1 MKYLFLIITIVTII
15 FTSAVSIPG
24 SPYLIN
30 NMTQADISN
39 MFPSAITPAPITFS
53 IWSLIYLSWI
63 MVGIFLMGFS
73 LPGPIKNL
81 FPQNWH
87 FSKYKKTPKNII
99 LCFCAVVMLT
109 GIWLLPWGYL
119 MIGTSLLVMIII
131 LGILKYIFQNS
142 RDLHPIIRS
151 SIELTLGW
159 INIAMVANT
168 TIWLLSIGFQGGNIP
183 EIYWVIGV
191 LGLALGLTIYYQQ
204 KYQAYIISLV
214 YLWTLLGVWIAHPS
228 YEQRFTVVILGIAT
242 LISIVI
248 SYFNKK
254 KK

>member
-1 MKYLFLIITIVTII
+1 MKYLFLIITVLTII
-15 FTSAVSIPG
+15 FTWAVSIPG

-63 MVGIFLMGFS
+63 MVGISLMWFS
-73 LPGPIKNL
+73 LPDPLKNL
-81 FPQNWH
+81 LPQNWH

-99 LCFCAVVMLT
+99 LRFCAVVILT
-109 GIWLLPWGYL
+109 GIWLVPWGYL
-119 MIGTSLLVMIII
+119 MIGTSLVVIIII

-142 RDLHPIIRS
+142 RDLHPIVRS

-159 INIAMVANT
+159 INIAMVANIT
-168 TIWLLSIGFQGGNIP
+168 VWLLSIGFQWGNIP

-191 LGLALGLTIYYQQ
+191 LGLALGLTFYYQH
-204 KYQAYIISLV
+204 KYWTYIISLV
-214 YLWTLLGVWIAHPS
+214 YLWTLLWVWIAHPS
-228 YEQRFTVVILGIAT
+228 YNQRMVVIILSIAT
-242 LISIVI
+242 FISMII
-248 SYFNKK
+248 SYCKKNK
-254 KK
+254 